1 MDPLEKLELYQNEGG
16 YLMKKRLVSI
26 FLIAIMMMCPA
37 TKVLADAVAGDV
49 IVSLGDDLTKEE
61 KEAILKEFDPPENAD
76 MIVTTNAEEYEY
88 LGDVIPAGKIGSNA
102 LSSVMITYTEKGS
115 GLKVDTSDK
124 ITYITDNIYIN
135 ALITAGVED
144 ADIKVTSPK
153 NASGT
158 AALTGIMKAYEVSTG
173 EAIDED
179 VKKVAN
185 EEMVRTAELG
195 EEIGDEK
202 ASELINSIKQEIAKK
217 NPKTTEEVRDIVI
230 NIVNNFNLKLSDEQ
244 IEKLVALFDKMKNL
258 DIDWKQV
265 NKQIKNIADKAS
277 DYLSSEK
284 GQGFLQGL
292 KSFFNS
298 IIDWFA
304 SLFR

>member
-124 ITYITDNIYIN
+124 VTYITDNIYIN